1 MSRAP
6 KTLHSTQA
14 APSQAD
20 MLPSPHNDSPTVD
33 RVDTSFLETLMGYN
47 ARRAALSII
56 GLFLER
62 MAVYNMRPVDFSVM
76 SVVRHNPGVTSRQ
89 LCATLGLLPPN
100 LVLMIN
106 QLEKRQLLE
115 RRPHPHD
122 GRAMGLHLTP
132 QGTEM
137 MEQAE
142 TTAYNLELEATSRM
156 TSAQRAT
163 MIRLLKMVYL
173 PEPKAQNANR
183 PSATTHRNRRAPRT
197 D

>member
-1 MSRAP
+1 MSRVPPLSQSAP
-6 KTLHSTQA
+6 
-14 APSQAD
+14 
-20 MLPSPHNDSPTVD
+20 LPTTSATDSPTVD
-33 RVDTSFLETLMGYN
+33 RVDTAFLETLMGYN

-62 MAVYNMRPVDFSVM
+62 MAIYNMRPVDFSVM

-122 GRAMGLHLTP
+122 GRAMALHLTP
-132 QGTEM
+132 EGNAL

-142 TTAYNLELEATSRM
+142 VTAYNLEQEATSRM
-156 TSAQRAT
+156 TATQRAT
-163 MIRLLKMVYL
+163 MIRLLQMVYL
-173 PEPKAQNANR
+173 PEPKSTSRKPDGAAKAAPAVKR
-183 PSATTHRNRRAPRT
+183 ARRAPRST
-197 D
+197 